1 MTTAPPNP
9 GESESRTEM
18 LRQISREMVARY
30 KNQFGRG
37 PTKARVDFANPDL
50 LIVTLEDSL
59 TPAEQNLARMG
70 EHQRLRDVR
79 LFFKHASEHEFRE
92 IVERLTGRQ
101 VRGFVSGVDTRE
113 DISIEAFYLEPQAAT
128 ATGVPG

>member
-1 MTTAPPNP
+1 MTTVPSP
-9 GESESRTEM
+9 RTDV
-18 LRQISREMVARY
+18 LRQLSREMVALY
-30 KNQFGRG
+30 KTQFGRG

-79 LFFKHASEHEFRE
+79 LFFHDASERDFRE
-92 IVERLTGRQ
+92 IVERLTGRE
-101 VRGFVSGVDTRE
+101 VRGFVSGLDTRE
-113 DISIEAFYLEPQAAT
+113 DISVEAFYL
-128 ATGVPG
+128 VPGWNGDEAADGEG